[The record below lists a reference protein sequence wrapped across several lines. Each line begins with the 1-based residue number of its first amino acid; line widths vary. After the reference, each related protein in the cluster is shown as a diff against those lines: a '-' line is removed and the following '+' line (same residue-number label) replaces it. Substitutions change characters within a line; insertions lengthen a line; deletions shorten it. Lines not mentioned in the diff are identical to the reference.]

1 MRHRLPLVLAA
12 VALVATACRP
22 EPQQFALRLDSDS
35 YSFRVTADPLPP
47 RARERTVYTVV
58 VSDRKTK
65 QPIEGG
71 EGRIF
76 ASNAGPDDPD
86 RRTVWDGLAGA
97 EQVGTYTANM
107 NFVTAGNWA
116 MALEFRRD
124 STSALERIDWRQ
136 DIHAE
141 GPAFPG
147 DTSS

>member
-1 MRHRLPLVLAA
+1 MRQCRRALLTLAVVLT
-12 VALVATACRP
+12 TACRP
-22 EPQQFALRLDSDS
+22 ETQQFALRLDSDS

-47 RARERTVYTVV
+47 RAREPARYTVV

-86 RRTVWDGLAGA
+86 RRTVWDGLGAA
-97 EQVGTYTANM
+97 EQVGTYTANL

-124 STSALERIDWRQ
+124 STSRLERIDWRQ
-136 DIHAE
+136 DIHPE

>member
-1 MRHRLPLVLAA
+1 MIARPFAA
-12 VALVATACRP
+12 VAVIVTACRP

-47 RARERTVYTVV
+47 RARERTRYTVV
-58 VSDRKTK
+58 VSDRKTR

-86 RRTVWDGLAGA
+86 RRTVWDGLAAA

>member
-1 MRHRLPLVLAA
+1 VRHLARGLAA
-12 VALVATACRP
+12 VTIAVAACRP
-22 EPQQFALRLDSDS
+22 EPRQFTLRLETDS
-35 YSFRVTADPLPP
+35 YAFRISADPLPP

-58 VSDRKTK
+58 VSDRETR

-86 RRTVWDGLAGA
+86 RRTVWDGLAA
-97 EQVGTYTANM
+97 SEQVGTYTGNLS
-107 NFVTAGNWA
+107 FVTAGNWA
-116 MALEFRRD
+116 LALEFRRD
-124 STSALERIDWRQ
+124 STHRLERVDWRQ

-147 DTSS
+147 DTGS

>member
-1 MRHRLPLVLAA
+1 MRHSRCVLLTLAF
-12 VALVATACRP
+12 VLGTGCRP
-22 EPQQFALRLDSDS
+22 EPQQFTLRLDSDS

-58 VSDRKTK
+58 VSDRETK

-71 EGRIF
+71 EGRIY
-76 ASNAGPDDPD
+76 ASNAGADDPD
-86 RRTVWDGLAGA
+86 RRTVWDGLAPA
-97 EQVGTYTANM
+97 EQVGTYTANL

-124 STSALERIDWRQ
+124 SASRLEKIDWRQ
-136 DIHAE
+136 DIRSE

-147 DTSS
+147 DTGS

>member
-1 MRHRLPLVLAA
+1 LLTLAVVL
-12 VALVATACRP
+12 ATACRP
-22 EPQQFALRLDSDS
+22 EPQQFTLRLDSDT

-58 VSDRKTK
+58 VTDRTTK

-71 EGRIF
+71 EGRIY

-86 RRTVWDGLAGA
+86 RHTVWDGLAPA
-97 EQVGTYTANM
+97 QQVGTYTANL

-124 STSALERIDWRQ
+124 STSRLEKIDWRQ
-136 DIHAE
+136 DIRREA
-141 GPAFPG
+141 PAFPG
-147 DTSS
+147 DTG

>member
-1 MRHRLPLVLAA
+1 VRHRCRALLA
-12 VALVATACRP
+12 VAVVLVAACRP
-22 EPQQFALRLDSDS
+22 EPQQFTLRLDSDS

-47 RARERTVYTVV
+47 RARERTIYTVV
-58 VSDRKTK
+58 VTDRETK

-71 EGRIF
+71 EGRIY

-86 RRTVWDGLAGA
+86 RRTVWNGLAKA
-97 EQVGTYTANM
+97 EQVGTYTANL

-124 STSALERIDWRQ
+124 STSRLEKIDWRQ
-136 DIHAE
+136 DIRAE

-147 DTSS
+147 DTGS

>member
-1 MRHRLPLVLAA
+1 MA
-12 VALVATACRP
+12 VVAGCRP
-22 EPQQFALRLDSDS
+22 EPRQFQLRLDSNS

-47 RARERTVYTVV
+47 RARERARYTIV
-58 VSDRKTK
+58 VSDRETK
-65 QPIEGG
+65 QPIESG

-86 RRTVWDGLAGA
+86 RRTVWDGLAKA
-97 EQVGTYTANM
+97 EEIGTYTANL

-124 STSALERIDWRQ
+124 STAPLERIDWRQ
-136 DIHAE
+136 DVRAE

-147 DTSS
+147 DTGS

>member
-1 MRHRLPLVLAA
+1 MRHRGRALAA
-12 VALVATACRP
+12 CAIALAAACRP
-22 EPQQFALRLDSDS
+22 EPQQFALRLDTDS
-35 YSFRVTADPLPP
+35 YSFRITAEPLPP

-58 VSDRKTK
+58 VSDRETR
-65 QPIEGG
+65 QPLEGG

-86 RRTVWDGLAGA
+86 RRTVWDGLAQA
-97 EQVGTYTANM
+97 EQVATYTANL

-124 STSALERIDWRQ
+124 STSRLERVDWRQ
-136 DIHAE
+136 DVRVE

-147 DTSS
+147 DTGS

>member
-1 MRHRLPLVLAA
+1 MRRCWRSLLGLALVLAA
-12 VALVATACRP
+12 ACRP
-22 EPQQFALRLDSDS
+22 EPQQFTLRLDSDS

-65 QPIEGG
+65 QPIESG
-71 EGRIF
+71 EGRIY

-86 RRTVWDGLAGA
+86 RRTVWDGLAKA

-107 NFVTAGNWA
+107 SFVTAGNWA

-124 STSALERIDWRQ
+124 STSRLEKIDWRQ
-136 DIHAE
+136 DIRPE

-147 DTSS
+147 DTGS

>member
-1 MRHRLPLVLAA
+1 VSRSRRVLLT
-12 VALVATACRP
+12 VAMVLVAACRP
-22 EPQQFALRLDSDS
+22 EPQQFTLRLDSDS
-35 YSFRVTADPLPP
+35 YSFRVNADPLPP

-58 VSDRKTK
+58 VTDRKTK

-76 ASNAGPDDPD
+76 ASNAGPEDPD
-86 RRTVWDGLAGA
+86 RRTAWNGLAKA
-97 EQVGTYTANM
+97 EQVGTYTANL

-124 STSALERIDWRQ
+124 SASRLERIDWRQ
-136 DIHAE
+136 DIRRE

-147 DTSS
+147 DTAS

>member
-1 MRHRLPLVLAA
+1 MRRSSRIALALIA
-12 VALVATACRP
+12 IAAMACRP
-22 EPQQFALRLDSDS
+22 ERQQFALRLDSDS

-47 RARERTVYTVV
+47 RAREVSRYTVV

-86 RRTVWDGLAGA
+86 RRTVWDGLAAA

-124 STSALERIDWRQ
+124 STSRLERIDWRQ
-136 DIHAE
+136 DIRPE

-147 DTSS
+147 DTGT

>member
-1 MRHRLPLVLAA
+1 MRHFARGAFVWIAMLAMG
-12 VALVATACRP
+12 CRP
-22 EPQQFALRLDSDS
+22 EPQQFALRLDSESD
-35 YSFRVTADPLPP
+35 SFRVTADPLPP
-47 RARERTVYTVV
+47 RARELARYTVV

-65 QPIEGG
+65 QPLEGG

-86 RRTVWDGLAGA
+86 RRTVWDGLAA
-97 EQVGTYTANM
+97 AAQVGTYTANM

-124 STSALERIDWRQ
+124 STSRLERIDWRQ
-136 DIHAE
+136 DIRPE

-147 DTSS
+147 DTGT

>member
-1 MRHRLPLVLAA
+1 MTRLAGVVFAA
-12 VALVATACRP
+12 VMLATACRP
-22 EPQQFALRLDSDS
+22 EPQQFALRLQSAS
-35 YSFRVTADPLPP
+35 YAFRITADPAPP
-47 RARERTVYTVV
+47 RARERARYTVV
-58 VSDRKTK
+58 VSDLKTK

-71 EGRIF
+71 QGRIF

-86 RRTVWDGLAGA
+86 RRTVWDGLAAA

-124 STSALERIDWRQ
+124 STRPLERIDWRQ
-136 DIHAE
+136 DIRPE

-147 DTSS
+147 DTGS